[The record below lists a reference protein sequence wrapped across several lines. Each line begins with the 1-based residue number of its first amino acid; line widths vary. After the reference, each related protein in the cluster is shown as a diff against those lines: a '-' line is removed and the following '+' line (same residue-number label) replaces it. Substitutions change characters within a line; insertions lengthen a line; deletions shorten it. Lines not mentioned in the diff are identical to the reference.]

1 MGRGMFPGHRVKN
14 QRRQQRKGQELT
26 DTGSASEAA
35 DAVPNWRRHPQ
46 LPIRRLFIDHIRSQG
61 PEFERQDTLAELYVG
76 VLHVGLL
83 DHPLKLLTQDVQGVV
98 RFAVI
103 PSIRVASMTLV
114 FRGGSGGC
122 ERRGCR
128 KRRGCRGRR
137 GRRGCRK
144 RRGCRGCRKRRGC
157 RERGHGCAQSGC
169 RAMRGT
175 RGSVVRDG
183 TNASPRAKM
192 DGIAGHAGRQPG
204 GGRRH
209 RRGYLLAQ
217 RNEALPPGHAPEEPR
232 RHLSSCPL
240 VPHFQPAG
248 RFRLVVYLLLFPLM
262 TCTTT

>member
-1 MGRGMFPGHRVKN
+1 M
-14 QRRQQRKGQELT
+14 T

-122 ERRGCR
+122 ER
-128 KRRGCRGRR
+128 
-137 GRRGCRK
+137 
-144 RRGCRGCRKRRGC
+144 RGCRKRRGC